1 MESMNDQSITVN
13 LPQQMIFR
21 DEFVDTD
28 QRYLLSFLGALFMQ
42 HMAHFLCHYYTT
54 IRPLYFDFID
64 FPALLYDKT
73 ETFASD
79 FVYSLRAF
87 YAPFFYQYREPPVI
101 WLLLRSYIRRHTH
114 TQMNQGPEPVP
125 ESPRRLNR

>member
-1 MESMNDQSITVN
+1 
-13 LPQQMIFR
+13 MIFR

-64 FPALLYDKT
+64 FTALLYDKIRDLSLGLCLQSVLT
-73 ETFASD
+73 SMSD
-79 FVYSLRAF
+79 VS
-87 YAPFFYQYREPPVI
+87 I
-101 WLLLRSYIRRHTH
+101 LLRIYVWRVWMKRLQYLGTAER
-114 TQMNQGPEPVP
+114 QGRITGTLVK
-125 ESPRRLNR
+125 

>member
-1 MESMNDQSITVN
+1 
-13 LPQQMIFR
+13 MIFR

-64 FPALLYDKT
+64 FTALLYDKIR
-73 ETFASD
+73 D
-79 FVYSLRAF
+79 LSLGLCLQSEGAF
-87 YAPFFYQYREPPVI
+87 YAPFLYQYREPPVI